1 MKAPKITKSRSSMNL
16 PINLDLRLNL
26 DRYCWCCRKFR
37 RNSVVIPF
45 VVHSDGQPVA
55 LVFRRST
62 TQPTTDQIK
71 GNIGQY
77 RGVKSSKVIVQDS
90 EHIIVTVL

>member
-1 MKAPKITKSRSSMNL
+1 MKAPKITKIRSSMNL

-26 DRYCWCCRKFR
+26 DIYCCHSICC
-37 RNSVVIPF
+37 PF
-45 VVHSDGQPVA
+45 HFHGEPVT
-55 LVFRRST
+55 LVFGRST
-62 TQPTTDQIK
+62 TQPTTDQIR

-77 RGVKSSKVIVQDS
+77 RAVKSSKLIVQDS